1 MLTKNDISAKINSNF
16 ILMFN
21 LNHLIM
27 RGYYFKLF
35 ATVLL
40 ILSVILA
47 PFAQGKASSCAVL
60 LIIMLLF
67 LRITLSFY
75 FSDKA
80 NYQSEKSGG
89 CGSLRFSNVMDK
101 EEYFEQKERRLAQCE
116 NDLTSSRYGI
126 ILCGIF
132 SLLLIFIID
141 WGKVFSNMIACLSD
155 MWQKF
160 PLFGL

>member
-1 MLTKNDISAKINSNF
+1 
-16 ILMFN
+16 
-21 LNHLIM
+21 M

-40 ILSVILA
+40 ILSVIFA

-80 NYQSEKSGG
+80 NYQSEKSGSS
-89 CGSLRFSNVMDK
+89 GSLKLSNEMDK

-116 NDLTSSRYGI
+116 TELTASLYGS
-126 ILCGIF
+126 ILCRIF
-132 SLLLIFIID
+132 SLLLICIID
-141 WGKVFSNMIACLSD
+141 WGKVFSNMIAVLSD
-155 MWQKF
+155 MWEKF
-160 PLFGL
+160 PVFDL

>member
-1 MLTKNDISAKINSNF
+1 
-16 ILMFN
+16 MFN

-35 ATVLL
+35 ATILL

-47 PFAQGKASSCAVL
+47 PFAQGKASSCAIL
-60 LIIMLLF
+60 LVIMLIF
-67 LRITLSFY
+67 FRIALSFY

-80 NYQSEKSGG
+80 DYLYEKSGSS
-89 CGSLRFSNVMDK
+89 GSLKFSSEMDK

-116 NDLTSSRYGI
+116 TELTASLYGS

-132 SLLLIFIID
+132 SLLLICIID
-141 WGKVFSNMIACLSD
+141 WGKVFSNMIAVLSD
-155 MWQKF
+155 MWEKF
-160 PLFGL
+160 PVFGL

>member
-1 MLTKNDISAKINSNF
+1 
-16 ILMFN
+16 
-21 LNHLIM
+21 M

-35 ATVLL
+35 ATILL

-47 PFAQGKASSCAVL
+47 PFAQGKASSCAAL
-60 LIIMLLF
+60 LVIMLIF

-80 NYQSEKSGG
+80 NYQYEKSGG
-89 CGSLRFSNVMDK
+89 VGSLRFSNVMDK
-101 EEYFEQKERRLAQCE
+101 EEYFEQRERRLEQCK

-126 ILCGIF
+126 IFCGIF

-141 WGKVFSNMIACLSD
+141 WGAVFCNMIACLSD